1 MILIEERMR
10 ENFKN
15 LGVVVVYYLLYDL
28 YKWFIKWYK
37 EDWVVFY
44 FIMVVLIM

>member
-28 YKWFIKWYK
+28 YK
-37 EDWVVFY
+37 
-44 FIMVVLIM
+44 